1 MLCRSEEKS
10 FLISPSMNFFFF
22 LEMKMILLIQ
32 TSNTLNRN
40 TESNSLKVLEDDTA
54 SKLII
59 Q

>member
-10 FLISPSMNFFFF
+10 FLISPSMIFFF

-40 TESNSLKVLEDDTA
+40 TESNLLKVLEDDAA